1 MLILNLIKHPNIVYL
16 AITFLIILCSLLV
29 IVNKNPIH
37 SILYLVLVFIL
48 TTILFLTLNVE
59 FIAMLFLVLYIGA
72 IVVLFLF
79 VVMMLNVRII
89 ELKERIISYVPIAII
104 IVLIFF
110 LLVLSMLK
118 VNFIIEPTRFTID
131 NINILEF
138 FFKDI
143 LFSDS
148 PSNINNIYTH
158 NVNSNN
164 LNLIAFALYKDYIV
178 IFFLAGI
185 ILFIAMIG
193 SITLTLN
200 QKSITKRQDYYKQ
213 TNKDIVK
220 AIRHLK

>member
-1 MLILNLIKHPNIVYL
+1 MLILNLVKNPNLIYL
-16 AITFLIILCSLLV
+16 SLTFLIILCSLFV
-29 IVNKNPIH
+29 IINKNPIH

-89 ELKERIISYVPIAII
+89 ELRERVISYVPIAII

-110 LLVLSMLK
+110 LLILSMLK
-118 VNFIIEPTRFTID
+118 IDFIIEPSKITLE
-131 NINILEF
+131 NISILEF

-143 LFSDS
+143 LV
-148 PSNINNIYTH
+148 SNISKNENNIYINTM
-158 NVNSNN
+158 NSNN
-164 LNLIAFALYKDYIV
+164 LNLIAIALYKNYII

-185 ILFIAMIG
+185 VLFVAMIG

-213 TNKDIVK
+213 TNKDIIK

>member
-1 MLILNLIKHPNIVYL
+1 MLILNLIKNPNLIYL
-16 AITFLIILCSLLV
+16 SITFLIILCSLFV
-29 IVNKNPIH
+29 IINKNPIH

-48 TTILFLTLNVE
+48 TTILLLTLNVE

-89 ELKERIISYVPIAII
+89 ELRERVISYVPIAII

-110 LLVLSMLK
+110 LLILSMLK
-118 VNFIIEPTRFTID
+118 TDFIIEPSKVTLD

-143 LFSDS
+143 LFST
-148 PSNINNIYTH
+148 PIRNENNIFI
-158 NVNSNN
+158 NSINANN
-164 LNLIAFALYKDYIV
+164 LNLIAIALYKDYIF
-178 IFFLAGI
+178 IFFLAGVV
-185 ILFIAMIG
+185 LFVAMVG

-200 QKSITKRQDYYKQ
+200 QKSTTKRQDYYKQ
-213 TNKDIVK
+213 TNKNITK
-220 AIRHLK
+220 SIRHLK

>member
-1 MLILNLIKHPNIVYL
+1 MLILTIVKNPNLIYL
-16 AITFLIILCSLLV
+16 FLTFLIILCSFFV
-29 IVNKNPIH
+29 IINKNPIH

-89 ELKERIISYVPIAII
+89 ELRERVISYVPIAII

-110 LLVLSMLK
+110 LLILSMLK
-118 VNFIIEPTRFTID
+118 IDFIIEPSRITLE
-131 NINILEF
+131 NISILEF

-143 LFSDS
+143 LT
-148 PSNINNIYTH
+148 SNISKNENNIYI
-158 NVNSNN
+158 NPINLNN
-164 LNLIAFALYKDYIV
+164 LNLIAIALYKNYIV

-185 ILFIAMIG
+185 VLFVAMIG

>member
-1 MLILNLIKHPNIVYL
+1 MLILNLIKNPNLIFL
-16 AITFLIILCSLLV
+16 SITFLIILSSIFV
-29 IVNKNPIH
+29 IISKNPIH

-89 ELKERIISYVPIAII
+89 ELRERVISYVPIAII

-110 LLVLSMLK
+110 LLILSMLK
-118 VNFIIEPTRFTID
+118 INFIIEPSKIALD

-143 LFSDS
+143 LFSD
-148 PSNINNIYTH
+148 ITRDVNNIYT
-158 NVNSNN
+158 NTINSNN
-164 LNLIAFALYKDYIV
+164 LNLIAIALYKDYIV

-185 ILFIAMIG
+185 VLFVAMIG

-213 TNKDIVK
+213 TNKDIIK